1 MTKCI
6 HLTSLT
12 HICDKTVSIKCIAI
26 TKDMGLSQ
34 SVQCSA
40 QQDHVL
46 DVLDHHHAG
55 HARRVLVVLDVVAGH
70 RHRGQ
75 HVHHHEDPLEDGEV
89 RGEDDGGEQRG
100 HAEGEVVQRPE
111 IFILLQPQCVEVD
124 GRNCL
129 DRRKNIY

>member
-1 MTKCI
+1 MTKQFQI
-6 HLTSLT
+6 NALLSLRT
-12 HICDKTVSIKCIAI
+12 RGYHR
-26 TKDMGLSQ
+26 G
-34 SVQCSA
+34 CSA
-40 QQDHVL
+40 EQDHVL

-100 HAEGEVVQRPE
+100 HAEGEVVQRAE

-129 DRRKNIY
+129 EGKIFTSGTK